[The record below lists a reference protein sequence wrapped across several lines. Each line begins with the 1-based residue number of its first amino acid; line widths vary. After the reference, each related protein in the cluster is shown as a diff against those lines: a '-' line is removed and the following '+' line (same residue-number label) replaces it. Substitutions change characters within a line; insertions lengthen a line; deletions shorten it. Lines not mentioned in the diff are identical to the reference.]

1 MDDSGPLPPVA
12 WRVLKRDL
20 PPSLRFLSYLH
31 QHSWEAEMSPLGP
44 SGRKGLEEEIK
55 GMSDEMLICF
65 WKLVGVAA
73 TRVSGVF

>member
-1 MDDSGPLPPVA
+1 
-12 WRVLKRDL
+12 
-20 PPSLRFLSYLH
+20 
-31 QHSWEAEMSPLGP
+31 MSPLGP

-73 TRVSGVF
+73 TRVSEAF